1 MSTYLVALA
10 VGDFECIE
18 GAADNTPIRVCGT
31 PDKKPLSAAALRYA
45 EEILKFYNQYYGIP
59 YPFGKLDIVGV
70 PDFEAGAMENTG
82 AIFYRES
89 LLFIDDKNSSVDSHQ
104 AVFEVLAHE
113 MAHQWF
119 GDLVTMKWWD
129 NLWLNEGFATWMA
142 LKPSQA
148 LHPEWN
154 ANLDAVQGTN
164 TALLLD
170 ALVNTHPIRVRAET
184 PEEINELFDPIS
196 YDKAAA
202 VLRMIESYVSPEV
215 FRRGVNVYLRKF
227 MYGNATAEDFWTAL
241 TAASGR
247 PVDKIMPTFVEQ
259 AGEPLVTVKSAC
271 VNPQA
276 TSAPP
281 ARKGKRRR
289 RAPLKPEPK
298 TQLTVTQRRFWADPS
313 AAPKKEQLWMAPV
326 CVKAG
331 GAKPFCQ
338 ILSQKEQTL
347 PLAGCAS
354 WVFVN
359 GNAAGYY
366 RTQYDKAD
374 FQKLTAVVGTELSTA
389 ERIALLRDEA
399 ALVGSGQESL
409 ATFLD
414 LVAALNQ
421 DAERSVAESYMPTL
435 DYVNDYLLSGTEA
448 GAFRAWVRSNFH
460 PMMNKIGWTLSPGEN
475 EDRQSLRSDLI
486 HILGFV
492 GEEPETIRQ
501 STTLAEQYL
510 KDPNSVDATIAKSV
524 LAVAA
529 RYGNEALFEQYVSAM
544 KRLHSPEQYY
554 NVGAALAEFRDPRIV
569 ERVLELSVSN
579 EVRNQDAP
587 HLIAGLLSN
596 ADDQKV
602 AWEWVKAH
610 WPAVEK
616 KTTMSSG
623 PEIVGAT
630 RKFCSAEMRDDV
642 QNFFGEHKVSAA
654 ERALKQSFEGI
665 STCAKT
671 RARLQTELGAWLQ
684 QHGAASK
691 AVSGTP
697 TAELEVIEAHPSPE
711 RYGTKNWSIRCKL
724 LRVISGSV
732 PAGLTEITLLVHSP
746 SLTFATSVDELP
758 HHTFVV
764 EFAGPIS
771 DPYAGSIQVQSSGTV
786 N

>member
-1 MSTYLVALA
+1 M
-10 VGDFECIE
+10 G
-18 GAADNTPIRVCGT
+18 
-31 PDKKPLSAAALRYA
+31 
-45 EEILKFYNQYYGIP
+45 
-59 YPFGKLDIVGV
+59 
-70 PDFEAGAMENTG
+70 
-82 AIFYRES
+82 
-89 LLFIDDKNSSVDSHQ
+89 
-104 AVFEVLAHE
+104 
-113 MAHQWF
+113 
-119 GDLVTMKWWD
+119 
-129 NLWLNEGFATWMA
+129 
-142 LKPSQA
+142 
-148 LHPEWN
+148 
-154 ANLDAVQGTN
+154 
-164 TALLLD
+164 
-170 ALVNTHPIRVRAET
+170 
-184 PEEINELFDPIS
+184 
-196 YDKAAA
+196 
-202 VLRMIESYVSPEV
+202 
-215 FRRGVNVYLRKF
+215 
-227 MYGNATAEDFWTAL
+227 ED
-241 TAASGR
+241 
-247 PVDKIMPTFVEQ
+247 
-259 AGEPLVTVKSAC
+259 
-271 VNPQA
+271 
-276 TSAPP
+276 
-281 ARKGKRRR
+281 
-289 RAPLKPEPK
+289 
-298 TQLTVTQRRFWADPS
+298 
-313 AAPKKEQLWMAPV
+313 
-326 CVKAG
+326 
-331 GAKPFCQ
+331 
-338 ILSQKEQTL
+338 
-347 PLAGCAS
+347 
-354 WVFVN
+354 
-359 GNAAGYY
+359 
-366 RTQYDKAD
+366 
-374 FQKLTAVVGTELSTA
+374 
-389 ERIALLRDEA
+389 
-399 ALVGSGQESL
+399 
-409 ATFLD
+409 
-414 LVAALNQ
+414 
-421 DAERSVAESYMPTL
+421 
-435 DYVNDYLLSGTEA
+435 
-448 GAFRAWVRSNFH
+448 
-460 PMMNKIGWTLSPGEN
+460 
-475 EDRQSLRSDLI
+475 
-486 HILGFV
+486 
-492 GEEPETIRQ
+492 PETIRQ

-510 KDPNSVDATIAKSV
+510 KDPNSVDATISKSV

-697 TAELEVIEAHPSPE
+697 TAELQVIEAHPSPE